1 MRRSDASTS
10 KMLRAPRRRAPTIQ
24 NPPLHLIEMMIVVR
38 KTRFIACWRK
48 SRERY
53 LQAEDS
59 TGEEVTKGIYTR
71 STTQRRVRASTPCYL
86 QAEDSTGEEV
96 TKGIYTRSTTQRRV
110 RASTPCFACG
120 GWRLGFEDDRQ
131 TRDPTPLARH
141 RHYRY
146 NERRYVRQVGATK
159 KGRRRRKKKT
169 NWAATGA
176 VARRLAAEER
186 SQRFWNLESSR
197 SFASVNKD
205 GTFRGQ
211 FRGFLDKLKIP
222 TMFC

>member
-1 MRRSDASTS
+1 M
-10 KMLRAPRRRAPTIQ
+10 
-24 NPPLHLIEMMIVVR
+24 VR

-48 SRERY
+48 SRER
-53 LQAEDS
+53 
-59 TGEEVTKGIYTR
+59 
-71 STTQRRVRASTPCYL
+71 YL

-141 RHYRY
+141 RHYRH

-159 KGRRRRKKKT
+159 KGRRKKKRT
-169 NWAATGA
+169 GQLLVLWQGGWQQRSEAKGFRIQNHLAPSRTSTKMGLLEDDLEDFCHCMLAT
-176 VARRLAAEER
+176 VCPLRL
-186 SQRFWNLESSR
+186 LKSS
-197 SFASVNKD
+197 N
-205 GTFRGQ
+205 T
-211 FRGFLDKLKIP
+211 
-222 TMFC
+222 